1 MITLKKSFAGLA
13 LVLVSASTINVAQAN
28 TVEAFTGGQL
38 SASGWSTSIGTD
50 ASTYGISAAPDG
62 SYGIALSDGVW
73 SYNTRTQFLPGETLS
88 AWINPGPSTTADNNA
103 QGGRIYLGF
112 DAGVNEV
119 PLLTPFQFFG
129 LVFYRDPI
137 TYQLF
142 SSQHYE
148 TVNTSYSFVVASD
161 INQLGFQ
168 TNVGDSMSSFSSST
182 AQSYLDQ
189 WYFMTIG
196 LSANGSSATANIYDT
211 DGVTLLSSV
220 TETGLSSSNTGIAL
234 RGIGGAAIT
243 SLSITAVPLPTAL
256 WLFAPVSG
264 FLLMLSRRRKGLV

>member
-13 LVLVSASTINVAQAN
+13 FVLVSASTINVAHAN
-28 TVEAFTGGQL
+28 TVEPFTGGQL
-38 SASGWSTSIGTD
+38 SALGWSSPIGTA
-50 ASTYGISAAPDG
+50 ASDYGISPAPDG
-62 SYGIALSDGVW
+62 SFGIALSDGVW
-73 SYNTRTQFLPGETLS
+73 SYNTSIQFLPGDTLS
-88 AWINPGPSTTADNNA
+88 AWINPGPSATAGNNA

-112 DAGVNEV
+112 DAGA
-119 PLLTPFQFFG
+119 T
-129 LVFYRDPI
+129 DA
-137 TYQLF
+137 
-142 SSQHYE
+142 
-148 TVNTSYSFVVASD
+148 YSFVAASD
-161 INQLGFQ
+161 TNELGFQ
-168 TNVGDSMSSFSSST
+168 NNVGYSTPGFSGSA

-196 LSANGSSATANIYDT
+196 LSANGSSATANLYDT

-243 SLSITAVPLPTAL
+243 SLSITAVPLPAAL

>member
-13 LVLVSASTINVAQAN
+13 FVLVSASTINVAQAN
-28 TVEAFTGGQL
+28 MVEPFTGGQL
-38 SASGWSTSIGTD
+38 SASGWSSSIGTA
-50 ASTYGISAAPDG
+50 ASDYGISAAPDG
-62 SYGIALSDGVW
+62 SFGIALSDGVW
-73 SYNTRTQFLPGETLS
+73 SYNTSIQFLPGDTLS
-88 AWINPGPSTTADNNA
+88 AWINPGPSATAGNNA

-112 DAGVNEV
+112 DAGANVV
-119 PLLTPFQFFG
+119 PLLTPVILFG
-129 LVFYRDPI
+129 LPLYENPVTRQVF
-137 TYQLF
+137 T
-142 SSQHYE
+142 SQQFE
-148 TVNTSYSFVVASD
+148 TVNTSSSFVAASD
-161 INQLGFQ
+161 TNQLGFQ

-196 LSANGSSATANIYDT
+196 LSANGSSATAKIYDT

-220 TETGLSSSNTGIAL
+220 TETGLLSNHTGIAL

-243 SLSITAVPLPTAL
+243 SLSITAVPLPAAL

>member
-1 MITLKKSFAGLA
+1 MITLKKSFTGLA
-13 LVLVSASTINVAQAN
+13 FVLVSASSINVAHAN
-28 TVEAFTGGQL
+28 TVEPFAGGQL
-38 SASGWSTSIGTD
+38 SASGWSSPIGTD
-50 ASTYGISAAPDG
+50 AGAYGINAAPDG

-73 SYNTRTQFLPGETLS
+73 SYNTSIQFLPGDTLS
-88 AWINPGPSTTADNNA
+88 AWINPGPSATSSNNA

-112 DAGVNEV
+112 DAGATVV
-119 PLLTPFQFFG
+119 PLLTPVTFFG
-129 LVFYRDPI
+129 TQLYENPV
-137 TYQLF
+137 TKQLF
-142 SSQHYE
+142 ANQQYE
-148 TVNTSYSFVVASD
+148 TVNTSYSFVAASD
-161 INQLGFQ
+161 TNQLGFQ
-168 TNVGDSMSSFSSST
+168 TNVGDSMSSFSGSA

-196 LSANGSSATANIYDT
+196 LSANGSSATANLYDT

-243 SLSITAVPLPTAL
+243 SLSITAVPLPAAL

>member
-13 LVLVSASTINVAQAN
+13 FVLVSASTINVAQAN
-28 TVEAFTGGQL
+28 MVEPFTGGQL
-38 SASGWSTSIGTD
+38 SASGWSTPIGTD
-50 ASTYGISAAPDG
+50 AGAYGISAAPDG

-73 SYNTRTQFLPGETLS
+73 SYNTSIQFLPGETLS
-88 AWINPGPSTTADNNA
+88 AWINPGPSATAGNNA

-112 DAGVNEV
+112 DAGANVV
-119 PLLTPFQFFG
+119 PLLTPFDFNGFS
-129 LVFYRDPI
+129 LYEDPI
-137 TYQLF
+137 THQLF
-142 SSQHYE
+142 PSQHYE
-148 TVNTSYSFVVASD
+148 TVNTSYSFVAASD
-161 INQLGFQ
+161 TNQLGFQ
-168 TNVGDSMSSFSSST
+168 TNVGDSMSSFSGSA

-196 LSANGSSATANIYDT
+196 LSANGSSVTAKIYDT

-220 TETGLSSSNTGIAL
+220 TETGLSSSSTGIAL

-243 SLSITAVPLPTAL
+243 SLSITAVPLPAAL
-256 WLFAPVSG
+256 WMFAPVSG